1 MDDGLLAETLAQCVV
16 VDPVTGPRVQGGLGD
31 NDMPGSE
38 LEMNL
43 FFKHM
48 TLILRVQ
55 DSLTIVHSQLNL
67 NHMSILYHS

>member
-1 MDDGLLAETLAQCVV
+1 MTVSSPKPRSVRGGRSRDR
-16 VDPVTGPRVQGGLGD
+16 PRVQGGLGD

-48 TLILRVQ
+48 TLILKVQ

-67 NHMSILYHS
+67 NHMSILYYS